1 MMAPFM
7 MLKKFKNYGKKIKI
21 YRIKN
26 SGRTYA
32 LFYGINK
39 ATSKYSMIMMMMI
52 ILLK

>member
-1 MMAPFM
+1 MMLFYA
-7 MLKKFKNYGKKIKI
+7 MLKKFKIMEKIKI

-52 ILLK
+52 IL